1 MALSDNAQF
10 VLEQLQA
17 FNAADQL
24 PYLQGAKLFRQY
36 PDSEYSLAE
45 VDTAMQELVDAD
57 VVMASRKDAGD
68 DDGCF
73 RHWTITSVFSGTN

>member
-17 FNAADQL
+17 FNATDQL
-24 PYLQGAKLFRQY
+24 PYLQGAILFRQY

-45 VDTAMQELVDAD
+45 VDTAMQELVDAN

-73 RHWTITSVFSGTN
+73 RHWTITSVSTDNS